1 MSLTE
6 LQERLGVEITP
17 ELLQLAVTHS
27 SYAYEKGGADN
38 ERLEFLGDSILGYLV
53 AVSVFKG
60 HQELSEGELTKL
72 KNAVVS
78 AQALATAAT
87 ALDLGKY
94 LRLGK
99 GEAQTDG
106 RKKPNILA
114 DAFEAILGA
123 AYLSSGIEAARAVV
137 EKFVLPLLDN
147 PDAIREMA
155 DPKTSLI
162 EKAQK
167 LGLGLVRY
175 QVSGDGPDHQMTYT
189 ANCFIGEDLVA
200 TGISSTKRSAET
212 EAAIEALK
220 VLSKNA

>member
-53 AVSVFKG
+53 AVFVFNA
-60 HQELSEGELTKL
+60 HPHLSEGELTKL

-78 AQALATAAT
+78 AQALAAAAT
-87 ALDLGKY
+87 QLELGKY

-99 GEAQTDG
+99 GESRTDG

-123 AYLSSGIEAARAVV
+123 AYLSSGIDSAKSIV

-155 DPKTSLI
+155 DPKTTLI
-162 EKAQK
+162 ERAQK
-167 LGLGLVRY
+167 LGLGEVRY
-175 QVSGDGPDHQMTYT
+175 EVTGEGPDHQMIYS
-189 ANCFIGEDLVA
+189 AQCFVGGKLVA
-200 TGISSTKRSAET
+200 EGQASTKRTAET
-212 EAAIEALK
+212 EAAISALK
-220 VLSKNA
+220 VVGK